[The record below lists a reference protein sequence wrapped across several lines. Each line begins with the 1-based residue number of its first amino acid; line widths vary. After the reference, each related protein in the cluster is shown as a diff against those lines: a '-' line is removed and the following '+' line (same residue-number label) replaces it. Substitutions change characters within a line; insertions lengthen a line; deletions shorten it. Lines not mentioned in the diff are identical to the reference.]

1 MSEHEKKFG
10 KVRYIEP
17 NDFLEKKMFPKNKT
31 LHNLTYPYEDY
42 CISVDLIVEIPDRN
56 EGVKIGNNVY
66 QTSDGKNENISFFN
80 GVNFNGDENY
90 LTDAPGTVV
99 YRDILNNDIDNF
111 KENLGIT
118 SINITYN
125 SYFYPEI
132 TMNVTDIRGGSL
144 MMPSEEN
151 YRREQINI
159 EAYNKSKLEGKPY
172 SPVYT
177 ENVKSFFSSLFS
189 FPYPEFKLRVKGF
202 YGKKIE
208 YSLVVSDFRSSFNSQ
223 TGNFDATI
231 KFIGKMYGIYTD
243 IPVSYLL
250 IAPYC
255 RYGSTNN
262 KTKWE
267 EKGFMFKDENG
278 NDDCPMPTF
287 LELREKIASSNVN
300 LKNQFDIKTVFAH
313 QKLNNKKDLLLEVKS
328 NYNLLMNTIRR
339 IKESSKTQIYY
350 NDNVILFD
358 KGYENTHLDSIIS
371 EFISSIK
378 KYNDEYYGETI
389 SFLPGLDFPFIGIK
403 NINNLIPLK
412 RNKKNEEYFKFNTIT
427 IVNPNLMD
435 LDNFKEDQKQY
446 IRNYL
451 CEISRSNEIVKTFT
465 DIREYELRFIY
476 LDNFIKKIDD
486 IIKKTGDDI
495 ENIEKILSREGNEN
509 LRKLLGFN
517 PTIKNIFHLLMAH
530 LNVFIDIYTA
540 FISNVTGVNSR
551 KINDINIRIDELP
564 DIPKSLYNVNNLQ
577 IPPFPAI
584 KNINTNEYCY
594 PPLTC
599 KMEETNFI
607 NSMFNS
613 TFDLLEEIQ
622 RSNKLI
628 EQIYSN
634 DIEFIPTCLVDF
646 DDGDNPYKYMHRKG
660 LDIGELFTIFGIR
673 CIMRFILEKRRNI

>member
-1 MSEHEKKFG
+1 MEMAGKSE
-10 KVRYIEP
+10 Y
-17 NDFLEKKMFPKNKT
+17 
-31 LHNLTYPYEDY
+31 
-42 CISVDLIVEIPDRN
+42 
-56 EGVKIGNNVY
+56 
-66 QTSDGKNENISFFN
+66 
-80 GVNFNGDENY
+80 
-90 LTDAPGTVV
+90 
-99 YRDILNNDIDNF
+99 
-111 KENLGIT
+111 
-118 SINITYN
+118 
-125 SYFYPEI
+125 
-132 TMNVTDIRGGSL
+132 
-144 MMPSEEN
+144 
-151 YRREQINI
+151 
-159 EAYNKSKLEGKPY
+159 
-172 SPVYT
+172 
-177 ENVKSFFSSLFS
+177 
-189 FPYPEFKLRVKGF
+189 
-202 YGKKIE
+202 
-208 YSLVVSDFRSSFNSQ
+208 
-223 TGNFDATI
+223 
-231 KFIGKMYGIYTD
+231 
-243 IPVSYLL
+243 
-250 IAPYC
+250 
-255 RYGSTNN
+255 
-262 KTKWE
+262 
-267 EKGFMFKDENG
+267 
-278 NDDCPMPTF
+278 
-287 LELREKIASSNVN
+287 
-300 LKNQFDIKTVFAH
+300 
-313 QKLNNKKDLLLEVKS
+313 
-328 NYNLLMNTIRR
+328 
-339 IKESSKTQIYY
+339 
-350 NDNVILFD
+350 
-358 KGYENTHLDSIIS
+358 
-371 EFISSIK
+371 
-378 KYNDEYYGETI
+378 
-389 SFLPGLDFPFIGIK
+389 
-403 NINNLIPLK
+403 
-412 RNKKNEEYFKFNTIT
+412 
-427 IVNPNLMD
+427 
-435 LDNFKEDQKQY
+435 
-446 IRNYL
+446 
-451 CEISRSNEIVKTFT
+451 EIVKTFT

-673 CIMRFILEKRRNI
+673 CIMRFILEKEETFEEDVEESEEDTDEESENVNKRVGTLDATTFGKLEAYNFWRVNKSLKIDDCYKINNDNFKDYNFIGYLLHVSGKTSGSTCYYNENGETCYKPIQKLIQLEKLKGRETYSGLTLCNNTTYQSSFETLQDCRRLVSQCFVATNSFRQKQGLVPLQLLHLLQMVK